1 MIQGPLRK
9 HQRKRDLKLLN
20 FRTCQSA
27 FHLFYKYTVP
37 DEYVHNVVVVVVVF
51 LILKCKSAAAMT
63 NKNNF
68 LGRKVFLL

>member
-27 FHLFYKYTVP
+27 IHLFYKYTVP
-37 DEYVHNVVVVVVVF
+37 DKYVHNVVVVVVVF
-51 LILKCKSAAAMT
+51 NSKM
-63 NKNNF
+63 
-68 LGRKVFLL
+68 

>member
-1 MIQGPLRK
+1 MIIQGPLRK

-27 FHLFYKYTVP
+27 IHLFYKYTVP
-37 DEYVHNVVVVVVVF
+37 DEYVHNVVVVF

-63 NKNNF
+63 NKNN
-68 LGRKVFLL
+68 LLSQKVFLL

>member
-27 FHLFYKYTVP
+27 IHLFYKYTVP
-37 DEYVHNVVVVVVVF
+37 DEYVHNVVVVVF
-51 LILKCKSAAAMT
+51 FFILKCKSAAATT
-63 NKNNF
+63 NKNN
-68 LGRKVFLL
+68 LLSRKVFLL